1 MTTNPDADL
10 QQCEV
15 CFAYHEITDPNVLEY
30 YVHLHLSPEE
40 VIDQLTVPALHEYL
54 IAVIGERWP
63 DQLLLKYGEAGV
75 RLALRKATVSEGL
88 AFAKGGI
95 RTPAAFLRWLLKTA
109 PPTSGPQVNPFNDAE
124 SLARGGVVVGG
135 RQKKKRG
142 QYY

>member
-15 CFAYHEITDPNVLEY
+15 CGAYYEVTDPNVLDY
-30 YVHLHLSPEE
+30 YVHLHLKPEE

-63 DQLLLKYGEAGV
+63 DQLLLKYGVDGV
-75 RLALRKATVSEGL
+75 RLALHKATVSEGL

-124 SLARGGVVVGG
+124 SLARGGVVVG

>member
-1 MTTNPDADL
+1 M
-10 QQCEV
+10 
-15 CFAYHEITDPNVLEY
+15 FALP
-30 YVHLHLSPEE
+30 
-40 VIDQLTVPALHEYL
+40 
-54 IAVIGERWP
+54 
-63 DQLLLKYGEAGV
+63 
-75 RLALRKATVSEGL
+75 LRKATVSEGL

-124 SLARGGVVVGG
+124 SLARGGVVVEG